1 MDCLGILD
9 SGNFAFHLCSILER
23 KGCVIEVVSV
33 PCAIATG
40 GCGYCLKFPEELL
53 EFINN
58 EGIRNG
64 LILREV
70 YRIIPGTTKNR
81 YVRIL

>member
-1 MDCLGILD
+1 MYCLGILE

-23 KGCVIEVVSV
+23 KGIITEVVAV
-33 PCAIATG
+33 PCAIARG

-53 EFINN
+53 EVVNS
-58 EGIRNG
+58 EGMKNG

-70 YRIIPGTTKNR
+70 YRVIPGITRNR
-81 YVRIL
+81 YERIF